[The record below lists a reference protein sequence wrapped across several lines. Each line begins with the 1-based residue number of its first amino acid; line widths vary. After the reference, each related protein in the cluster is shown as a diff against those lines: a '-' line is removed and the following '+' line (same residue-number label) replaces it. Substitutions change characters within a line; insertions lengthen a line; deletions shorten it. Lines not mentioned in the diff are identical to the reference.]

1 MAKLIRCPSG
11 HVFDSEAHASC
22 PECARTEVPEAEAG
36 AAQDTDS
43 GGGSGKTG
51 RPINPLMVWGCAAVA
66 LIAAGFFML
75 RPTPSYTPTADPGTE
90 AEFKECMD
98 AVDRQACDRAIASGK
113 FEAGALAQLYKKRGF
128 LLLGQR
134 DIDAALSDLNEVVKF
149 APNDALTLAGRAG
162 AYVQK
167 HDLEHAIQDLE
178 QSIRID
184 PNIYYAYIAR
194 AGYFAT
200 KGDYTSAIA
209 DYRKALTYNLE
220 PGSREAVEKA
230 IRVLAAGQDEPASTQ
245 AEAPSP
251 QASQTNQTP
260 SSAPAAPAVPAGGG
274 ALSTADPKPAG
285 TP

>member
-1 MAKLIRCPSG
+1 
-11 HVFDSEAHASC
+11 
-22 PECARTEVPEAEAG
+22 
-36 AAQDTDS
+36 
-43 GGGSGKTG
+43 
-51 RPINPLMVWGCAAVA
+51 MVWGCAAVA

-220 PGSREAVEKA
+220 PGSQGGGREGDKSARRRTGRTGLDTSGSAVTA
-230 IRVLAAGQDEPASTQ
+230 SFSDEPNPIVRAGR
-245 AEAPSP
+245 AGR
-251 QASQTNQTP
+251 
-260 SSAPAAPAVPAGGG
+260 PAGGG